1 MVYIGSYAN
10 YGSGKPSQKFL
21 PPLFAFW
28 GALLWLG
35 TMTNRSV
42 VTVAHNGL
50 KSKQARKNSEL
61 VFGWNHELRMTPKV
75 INFNQK
81 DYAKV
86 PKDFCNVSFGY
97 VLKYC

>member
-1 MVYIGSYAN
+1 MGHTQIMVLVNQVRNSY
-10 YGSGKPSQKFL
+10 L
-21 PPLFAFW
+21 PCLLFRTRS
-28 GALLWLG
+28 WLG

-86 PKDFCNVSFGY
+86 PKDFCIVSFGY